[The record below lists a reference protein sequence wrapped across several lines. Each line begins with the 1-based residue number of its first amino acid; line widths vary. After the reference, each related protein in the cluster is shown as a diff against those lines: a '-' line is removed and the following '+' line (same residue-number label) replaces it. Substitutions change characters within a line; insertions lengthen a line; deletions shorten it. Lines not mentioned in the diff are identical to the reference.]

1 MKAESRIKSAS
12 RYCIFFDLIMKG
24 MCLPSK
30 PQNVILS
37 LSPNENLIVLLK
49 KKMMCL
55 ISVHCICSLL
65 IINKSSYLKLTA
77 PPELFRGSEDI
88 FIQVVFNKRWLIMH
102 LLF

>member
-49 KKMMCL
+49 KIKKKNDV
-55 ISVHCICSLL
+55 SD
-65 IINKSSYLKLTA
+65 
-77 PPELFRGSEDI
+77 FRT
-88 FIQVVFNKRWLIMH
+88 LH
-102 LLF
+102 LLPSYYK

>member
-49 KKMMCL
+49 KK
-55 ISVHCICSLL
+55 
-65 IINKSSYLKLTA
+65 
-77 PPELFRGSEDI
+77 
-88 FIQVVFNKRWLIMH
+88 
-102 LLF
+102 